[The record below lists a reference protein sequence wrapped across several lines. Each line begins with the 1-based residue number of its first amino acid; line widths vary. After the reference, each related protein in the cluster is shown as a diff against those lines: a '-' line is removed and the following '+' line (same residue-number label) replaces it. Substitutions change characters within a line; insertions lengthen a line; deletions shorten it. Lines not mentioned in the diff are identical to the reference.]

1 MASKGGGWLIDA
13 SVAYCVSVLPYLAN
27 YVSIAL
33 VGTSIVPLA
42 TGLANSLRK
51 DFVVAV
57 ECI

>member
-13 SVAYCVSVLPYLAN
+13 SVAYCVSVLPDLAN
-27 YVSIAL
+27 YEGIAL
-33 VGTSIVPLA
+33 IGTGVVPLL